1 MTVQKLVAKD
11 YNGSMSRPVCEIT
24 GCLEENL
31 HDIVLTK
38 DGGVYLL
45 CSKHMREYMKLSGQ
59 KWHREWEKNQE
70 LEFYG
75 LEGLF

>member
-11 YNGSMSRPVCEIT
+11 YAGSMRHPVCEIN
-24 GCLEENL
+24 GCFEENL

-45 CSKHMREYMKLSGQ
+45 CSKHMREYMKLSFM
-59 KWHREWEKNQE
+59 KWHIKNQNQLCSAE
-70 LEFYG
+70 
-75 LEGLF
+75 